1 MVGYNS
7 KQNGQV
13 ERMNRSLSEKMWM
26 LLMQRRLPKSFWL
39 YAIQAAAFKINLTP
53 NADSKLPYEA
63 MFKKLLEWLIL
74 LLCIFRCLVW
84 VNVPKAKQDNAKLD
98 HLERKGW
105 LFYSP
110 EYKPTVFWSNSVKFL
125 ETKCWMDHTQWCLV
139 NIQPLPTLTNEE
151 DSADLGYTEENLFD
165 EKDPDALCKY
175 DNME

>member
-98 HLERKGW
+98 
-105 LFYSP
+105 
-110 EYKPTVFWSNSVKFL
+110 
-125 ETKCWMDHTQWCLV
+125 Q
-139 NIQPLPTLTNEE
+139 
-151 DSADLGYTEENLFD
+151 
-165 EKDPDALCKY
+165 
-175 DNME
+175 